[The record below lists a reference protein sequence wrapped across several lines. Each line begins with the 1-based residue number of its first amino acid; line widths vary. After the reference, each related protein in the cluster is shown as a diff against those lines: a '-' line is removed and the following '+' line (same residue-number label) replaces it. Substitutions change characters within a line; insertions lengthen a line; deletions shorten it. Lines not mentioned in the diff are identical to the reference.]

1 MATVNTNP
9 GAMIAL
15 QNLNATN
22 KELAM
27 TQNRIN
33 TGLEV
38 ASAKDNGAIFAIA
51 QRMRSDVSGYSA
63 VKQGIDRA
71 ISVTDV
77 AMAAASSI
85 SDILVEMKEK
95 AVAAADVSLSTPD
108 RNALNADFESLRDQ
122 IQTIVDNA
130 VFNGT
135 NLISNGSTNMLV
147 FTAPSSGS
155 VMTVQAEDL
164 SLAGATVTLTAAS
177 SIGTQALA
185 SGMIATLDTSISN
198 VNQSLARLG
207 TNSKKVDIHGTFVT
221 KLMDTLNVGISNLV
235 DADLATESAKLQS
248 LQVKQQLGTQA
259 LSIANQAPQTLL
271 SLFG

>member
-15 QNLNATN
+15 QNLNATSRD
-22 KELAM
+22 LAE
-27 TQNRIN
+27 TQTRIN

-51 QRMRSDVSGYSA
+51 QRMRSEVRGYHAVS
-63 VKQGIDRA
+63 QGVDRG
-71 ISVTDV
+71 ISLVDV
-77 AMAAASSI
+77 ALAAGQSI

-95 AVAAADVSLSTPD
+95 AVAAADTSLSAAD
-108 RNALNADFESLRDQ
+108 RAAFNEDFNALKDQ
-122 IQTIVDNA
+122 IQTVVDNA
-130 VFNGT
+130 VFNGS
-135 NLISNGSTNMLV
+135 NIISNGAADLKV

-164 SLAGATVTLTAAS
+164 SLAGATLTITATS

-185 SGMIATLDTSISN
+185 SGMIATLDTSINN
-198 VNQSLARLG
+198 VNQALARLG
-207 TNSKKVDIHGTFVT
+207 TNGKKLEIHSVFVSK
-221 KLMDTLNVGISNLV
+221 LSDTLIGGISNLV
-235 DADLATESAKLQS
+235 DADLAAESAKLQS

-259 LSIANQAPQTLL
+259 LSIANQSPQILL